1 MRKLV
6 ARLFL
11 ICLAL
16 LGIFPSAGCKKT
28 PKPYTRYEITAE
40 YAPENRTL
48 AGTAKVFFQ
57 NGTDNAISTLKFQLY
72 ANAYREKALYSPIS
86 PSVRDVAYY
95 AGESFGETA
104 ISSVNGSKSWEV
116 VGDDE
121 NILEVEL
128 IETLYPGDKVVIDIS
143 FLTKLAAVA
152 HRTGVTKKTVN
163 LGNFFPILCGYASG
177 SFYETNYFSIGDPFF
192 SDVADYKV
200 RLTLPKDYT
209 VAATGIAQEER
220 VLESKKVCAMSALN
234 VRDFAIVLSKSYR
247 VLHAVSGGVEL
258 YYYYYADKEANRTFD
273 AIKESFA
280 YFEKTFGEYP
290 YESYTVAET
299 GFCSDG
305 MSYPCLTMLSD
316 SLQGEGRIRAV
327 AHETAHQWWGSLV
340 GNNSVEN
347 AWLDEGLAEYS
358 MVAFFENHEK
368 YEIKREDE
376 VTAALKEYR
385 SYYDVY
391 GSVLGRTDTRM
402 TRHLSEYVN
411 EYEYRCLTYDKA
423 VLLLD
428 TARKS
433 VGGKKFFA
441 ALRKYYESNRYKI
454 ASAGHLIGA
463 FEKAGADV
471 HGLFDGFLSGKG
483 IL

>member
-1 MRKLV
+1 MKKFV
-6 ARLFL
+6 ARLCL
-11 ICLAL
+11 ICLTL
-16 LGIFPSAGCKKT
+16 IGIFPSVGCKKT

-40 YAPENRTL
+40 YAPENYTL

-72 ANAYREKALYSPIS
+72 ANAYRENALYSPIS

-95 AGESFGETA
+95 GCESYGEMS
-104 ISSVNGSKSWEV
+104 ISSVNGSKSWEI

-121 NILEVEL
+121 NILQVEL
-128 IETLYPGDKVVIDIS
+128 IETLYPGDKTVLDIS
-143 FLTKLAAVA
+143 FLTKLAVVA
-152 HRTGVTKKTVN
+152 HRTGVAKKTVN
-163 LGNFFPILCGYASG
+163 LGNFFPVLCGYASDG
-177 SFYETNYFSIGDPFF
+177 FYETNYFSIGDPFY

-200 RLTLPKDYT
+200 RLTLPKEYT
-209 VAATGIAQEER
+209 VAATGVAQEER

-234 VRDFAIVLSKSYR
+234 ARDFAIVLSKNYR

-258 YYYYYADKEANRTFD
+258 YYYYYADKEPNRTFD
-273 AIKESFA
+273 AVKESFS
-280 YFEKTFGEYP
+280 YFEKAFGGYP

-299 GFCSDG
+299 GFCYDG
-305 MSYPCLTMLSD
+305 ASYPCLTMLSD
-316 SLQGEGRIRAV
+316 SLKDEARIRAV
-327 AHETAHQWWGSLV
+327 AHETAHQWWGNVV
-340 GNNSVEN
+340 GNNPVEN
-347 AWLDEGLAEYS
+347 AWQDEGLAEYS
-358 MVAFFENHEK
+358 AISFFENHEK
-368 YEIKREDE
+368 YEIKREDA
-376 VTAALKEYR
+376 VTTALKEYR

-402 TRHLSEYVN
+402 IRHLSEYVN
-411 EYEYRCLTYDKA
+411 EYEYRCLSYDKA

-428 TARKS
+428 AARKS
-433 VGGKKFFA
+433 VGDKKFFA
-441 ALRKYYESNRYKI
+441 ALSKYYQSNRYKT

-463 FEKAGADV
+463 FEKTGADV